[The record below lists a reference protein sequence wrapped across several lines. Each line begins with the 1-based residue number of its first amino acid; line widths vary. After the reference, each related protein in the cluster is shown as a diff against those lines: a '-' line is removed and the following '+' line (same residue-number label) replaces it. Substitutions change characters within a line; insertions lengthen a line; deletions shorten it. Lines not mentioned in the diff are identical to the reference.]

1 MNKSSKKQ
9 LPISIDDE
17 EQGSIYW
24 RPLERGQ
31 KNIILEKYSR
41 LRKVSGR
48 GIFSPT
54 RRERL
59 LTRTKK
65 RDQITNKQLWSEVR
79 AQTRDSLVDL
89 ELLSDVMSFQQA
101 KEMFQITP
109 FISSRKNKD
118 RKSSKPLL
126 SSIPDVIR
134 NILSTPK
141 SQNDQNDLWKTLLVK
156 EIIECGLEYLQ
167 NNSDFIMTK
176 SHKRLIEEVK
186 DLVDAIVGIS
196 IIVPIEERQRI
207 KF

>member
-118 RKSSKPLL
+118 RKSSKPIL

-156 EIIECGLEYLQ
+156 EIIECGLDYLQ